1 MTSDEFCQLLQAES
15 AGTGKYRA
23 LFVSML

>member
-1 MTSDEFCQLLQAES
+1 MTADDFCEQLLAES

-23 LFVSML
+23 LFANMH